1 MRIDEAITEIE
12 KYLKNYDTNKDTE
25 YLEDEAGYEIKGSRA
40 KLALLRSIV
49 PSNLTPAQI
58 REAQLDL
65 EEFKNIMDGADEFS
79 TFGRLLSIN
88 QGLPGKAEDLEGT
101 LSKIKKIITKREKDL
116 GLVNKDGVLTSTP
129 DERYA
134 DIAGGMFDPIRWLQ
148 DEEY

>member
-1 MRIDEAITEIE
+1 
-12 KYLKNYDTNKDTE
+12 
-25 YLEDEAGYEIKGSRA
+25 
-40 KLALLRSIV
+40 
-49 PSNLTPAQI
+49 
-58 REAQLDL
+58 
-65 EEFKNIMDGADEFS
+65 MDGADEFS

-134 DIAGGMFDPIRWLQ
+134 DIAGGMFDPIKWLQ
-148 DEEY
+148 DEEYQERVAEYYDKLKVTLNIFGIVRKLPHFKSMF